1 MDIKYTKN
9 TKQAHFIGRN
19 GYFKQSGLV
28 VQAHEGEMVVIMPL
42 TSRGVTG
49 NCMMDIP
56 LEDVPSV
63 IDALQKSAKLPTHG
77 LVKTLTDTELCIIFE
92 AARTALADGEV
103 FDSLGEKMD
112 LNDGVMKEIQ
122 EKLEG
127 IMSIPPLEDHRPP
140 AGQNGLATSGVILTE
155 VQWHECKRIISD
167 AIEFGEACIGSY
179 DESKTLSDLKARE
192 QKLTTI

>member
-1 MDIKYTKN
+1 MDIKYTK
-9 TKQAHFIGRN
+9 QVHFIGRN

-28 VQAHEGEMVVIMPL
+28 VQSHDGENVTLIPL

-63 IDALQKSAKLPTHG
+63 IAALKTVSNLPTHG

-112 LNDGVMKEIQ
+112 LNDGVMKERS
-122 EKLEG
+122 EE
-127 IMSIPPLEDHRPP
+127 H
-140 AGQNGLATSGVILTE
+140 
-155 VQWHECKRIISD
+155 
-167 AIEFGEACIGSY
+167 
-179 DESKTLSDLKARE
+179 
-192 QKLTTI
+192 

>member
-1 MDIKYTKN
+1 MDIKYTK
-9 TKQAHFIGRN
+9 QVHFIGRN

-49 NCMMDIP
+49 NCMLDIP

-127 IMSIPPLEDHRPP
+127 IMNPLPHKTSAPCPYCGRNEDGKWFNPCPSDDCPSLAMKPLPEPIP
-140 AGQNGLATSGVILTE
+140 A
-155 VQWHECKRIISD
+155 
-167 AIEFGEACIGSY
+167 
-179 DESKTLSDLKARE
+179 
-192 QKLTTI
+192 

>member
-1 MDIKYTKN
+1 MDIKYTK
-9 TKQAHFIGRN
+9 QVHFIGRN

-28 VQAHEGEMVVIMPL
+28 VQSHDGENVTLIPL

-63 IDALQKSAKLPTHG
+63 IAALKTVSNLPTHG

-127 IMSIPPLEDHRPP
+127 IMNFPPLESSLFPT
-140 AGQNGLATSGVILTE
+140 AGKSNFHLTN
-155 VQWHECKRIISD
+155 H
-167 AIEFGEACIGSY
+167 
-179 DESKTLSDLKARE
+179 
-192 QKLTTI
+192 